1 MFDLFRLA
9 FSLTAPCPWDASQA
23 RWASWFSLFAVVQD
37 SAVGPA
43 VFSTCCGTSW
53 LFPVFGYYRPSYR
66 GGMFVCS
73 CLYGHMFS
81 FLWDIYPGV
90 HLLAIA
96 GSCHK
101 CILNFFFKKLPNS
114 FQSGCP
120 ILYSCQQC
128 MSVPVPR
135 QHLVLSLFL
144 IFAIIILSKLQ
155 ISLP

>member
-1 MFDLFRLA
+1 MPVGCL
-9 FSLTAPCPWDASQA
+9 PG
-23 RWASWFSLFAVVQD
+23 
-37 SAVGPA
+37 AVGIV
-43 VFSTCCGTSW
+43 VFPFRCGVGFCRGPCCIFNVLRDILVVPSFW
-53 LFPVFGYYRPSYR
+53 LLQTKLS
-66 GGMFVCS
+66 GMFVCS

-96 GSCHK
+96 GSYHK